1 MVGFFIFY
9 KITAVIENLIFA
21 REISRKNKSF
31 FNHFM
36 PQFLVF
42 ICLFSFLFMIIR
54 KTIKSITMQVLWQQQ
69 MFVNTKHAKSNIK
82 NGTMCFC

>member
-36 PQFLVF
+36 P
-42 ICLFSFLFMIIR
+42 IR

-69 MFVNTKHAKSNIK
+69 MFVNTKHAKNNIK
-82 NGTMCFC
+82 KWHNVFLLIVL